1 MPIGGGGAGRK
12 VGRRA
17 SALPG
22 LLSAAA
28 VLAATLVVA
37 VLGAGPTR
45 AQAADLE
52 AASVSLV
59 AGERRAVG
67 LAPLSVEPDLVAVA
81 RRHSATMA
89 AQNRLF
95 HNPALAQE
103 VAGWVSVGE
112 NVGKGARVDAVHAAL
127 MASAT
132 HRAEILKAVFT
143 DVGVGVVQADGVLW
157 VTQVFRQRASGPVV
171 AASPAPVPVPTDVPV
186 PSAPVAAPA
195 PSPGPPAPPA
205 RAVAE
210 RASAPAPSPVAPRTT
225 TTSASTTTAAPATTT
240 TAATTT
246 TVAAAPPPLV
256 TLDVAAAPPD
266 AALAVPVASSV
277 PLPVRPDL
285 VGIGTLA
292 AGLLWVVVAGLAGV
306 ELRPRFATRR

>member
-52 AASVSLV
+52 ATSVNLV
-59 AGERRAVG
+59 AGERRAAG

-95 HNPALAQE
+95 HNPALAQD

-112 NVGKGARVDAVHAAL
+112 NVGKGAGVDAVHAAL
-127 MASAT
+127 MASST

-157 VTQVFRQRASGPVV
+157 VTQVFRQRASAPVV
-171 AASPAPVPVPTDVPV
+171 AASPAPVPVPTDIPV
-186 PSAPVAAPA
+186 PSPPVAAPA
-195 PSPGPPAPPA
+195 PSPAPAA

-225 TTSASTTTAAPATTT
+225 TTRASTTTAAPATTT

-246 TVAAAPPPLV
+246 TVAAAPPALV